1 MKLSQ
6 SYTHRFASAAQL
18 APAQPRTDRTPSH
31 ASAQSLAQHLG
42 SELPPRNPIPIP
54 IHNDDPGAV

>member
-6 SYTHRFASAAQL
+6 PYIHRFASAAQL

-31 ASAQSLAQHLG
+31 SSAQFLTQHFG
-42 SELPPRNPIPIP
+42 SELPPHNPTPIP
-54 IHNDDPGAV
+54 IHNDNPGTV

>member
-31 ASAQSLAQHLG
+31 SSAQSLAQHFG
-42 SELPPRNPIPIP
+42 SELPPHNPTPVP
-54 IHNDDPGAV
+54 IHNDNPGAI